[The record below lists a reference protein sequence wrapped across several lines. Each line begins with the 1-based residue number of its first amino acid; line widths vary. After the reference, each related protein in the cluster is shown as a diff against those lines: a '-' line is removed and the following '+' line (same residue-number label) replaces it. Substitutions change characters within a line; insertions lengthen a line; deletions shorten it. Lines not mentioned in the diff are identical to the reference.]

1 MFIRQWDTLFSIP
14 QINSLRQMDGEEMK
28 MKREIIL
35 AFKELAPR
43 WNREL
48 KQLYKRSKASI
59 VIKDTHI
66 I

>member
-1 MFIRQWDTLFSIP
+1 
-14 QINSLRQMDGEEMK
+14 MK
-28 MKREIIL
+28 MKQEIIL
-35 AFKELAPR
+35 AFKELAPCC
-43 WNREL
+43 NREL

>member
-28 MKREIIL
+28 MKQEIIL

-48 KQLYKRSKASI
+48 KQLYKSSKANI

>member
-28 MKREIIL
+28 MKQEIIL

>member
-28 MKREIIL
+28 MKQKIIL
-35 AFKELAPR
+35 TFKELAPC